1 MIDSWGDGWNG
12 NVLTIMSEDSVV
24 SMDYTIEA
32 GAYGTADA
40 CIDMSGCNTITVDGG
55 SYQTEVSWTIT
66 DLDGATLAEGG
77 APASVFVGTCYID
90 GCTDETALNYD
101 PVATV
106 DDGSC
111 IAIVEGC
118 MNDAYAE
125 YNSDANVDD
134 GSCATL
140 LCAGNVVSLSVGG
153 GAWDGEI
160 SWTLGEN
167 SGVAGDYD
175 LCLEDGCFEF
185 MMVDSY
191 GF

>member
-1 MIDSWGDGWNG
+1 
-12 NVLTIMSEDSVV
+12 
-24 SMDYTIEA
+24 
-32 GAYGTADA
+32 
-40 CIDMSGCNTITVDGG
+40 MSGCNTITVDGG
-55 SYQTEVSWTIT
+55 SFQSEVSWTIT

-153 GAWDGEI
+153 GACEG
-160 SWTLGEN
+160 
-167 SGVAGDYD
+167 
-175 LCLEDGCFEF
+175 
-185 MMVDSY
+185 
-191 GF
+191 